1 MFTPA
6 PWREAGAPG
15 ESAWLI
21 LFLGKWTDP
30 DDESAPDPMTLAE
43 QFRTWALDPARTGEE
58 LYTAELFVE
67 TAQEL
72 WNVRQKIYARDYEA
86 IRERQ
91 KRRKLNP
98 AYRPTLTPAA
108 LDLVVAMWSEIKDL
122 RNGMIASEERPVSDL
137 AALRF
142 FPQLTGV
149 ELTSRLS
156 DLRGLVGLQQLN
168 RLKLWDE
175 TLDDLGALAEVP
187 SVTDIS
193 LHLGTAWPSVGALGA
208 LPGLRNIYYTGNLL
222 ALQDV
227 REWPVIERAWLQS
240 DWQWST
246 PLRDAQGLPAMP
258 VVKHLKVDGVAAL
271 RGIER
276 FTTVHEL
283 DVRGPFADLGPLTG
297 LTEVR
302 ELTLGG
308 ERFFDL
314 APISRMSRL
323 RTLELERERG
333 LDPAPLADSA
343 SLRKVSAP
351 RCAVLAT
358 ELATLN
364 AALGFVDE
372 SIYVLPEPRQL
383 GPVRWISYNPQRED
397 FKLGERKTRSLREPR
412 VEAYGDDPLLDPAE
426 RAWFERELKRRM
438 KALLEPGWGNLQIY
452 MAGRGNLTLRR
463 YQDVLHVGEVVDA
476 VRRTIAAAR
485 FPWEILLL
493 VEPHGDLSEDLDEIE
508 ARHGDADD
516 GETFN
521 VEREREEWNE
531 TQERLREHR
540 EFIEREHQLRLQQ
553 QEGRPIDP
561 AAFSPPGT
569 PPPPANDDGETVT
582 ARAGGEEA
590 EDFGKD
596 FGFTAIVSEEFVWVH
611 DSGVENASGFFGVP
625 FENWHALPEP
635 PEERPRPA

>member
-1 MFTPA
+1 
-6 PWREAGAPG
+6 
-15 ESAWLI
+15 
-21 LFLGKWTDP
+21 
-30 DDESAPDPMTLAE
+30 MTLAE
-43 QFRTWALDPARTGEE
+43 QFRSWALDPARTGEE

-67 TAQEL
+67 AAQER
-72 WNVRQKIYARDYEA
+72 WNIQQKIYARDYDA

-156 DLRGLVGLQQLN
+156 DLRGLVGLRQLN

-175 TLDDLGALAEVP
+175 TLADLGALAEVP
-187 SVTDIS
+187 SVTDVS
-193 LHLGTAWPSVGALGA
+193 LHLGTPWPAVGALGA
-208 LPGLRNIYYTGNLL
+208 LPALRNIFYTGNLL

-227 REWPVIERAWLQS
+227 RAWPVIERAWLQS

-258 VVKHLKVDGVAAL
+258 LVKHLKVDGVAAL

-276 FTTVHEL
+276 FTAVHEL
-283 DVRGPFADLGPLTG
+283 DVRGPFADLGPLAG
-297 LTEVR
+297 LSEVR
-302 ELTLGG
+302 QLTLGG

-314 APISRMSRL
+314 TPVSRMSRL

-364 AALGFVDE
+364 AALGFVDT
-372 SIYVLPEPRQL
+372 SIYVRPEPRPL
-383 GPVRWISYNPQRED
+383 GPVRWISYDPRRED
-397 FKLGERKTRSLREPR
+397 FKLGERKARSLREPR

-426 RAWFERELKRRM
+426 RAWFDRELKRRM
-438 KALLEPGWGNLQIY
+438 KALLEPGWGNLQVY
-452 MAGRGNLTLRR
+452 MAGRANLTLRR
-463 YQDVLHVGEVVDA
+463 YQDVLHVGEVVEA
-476 VRRTIAAAR
+476 VRRTIALAC

-508 ARHGDADD
+508 ARHGDDD
-516 GETFN
+516 GETFD

-561 AAFSPPGT
+561 AAFSPPGS
-569 PPPPANDDGETVT
+569 PPPPSGDDGETVT
-582 ARAGGEEA
+582 AHEGGDEA
-590 EDFGKD
+590 EVFGKD
-596 FGFTAIVSEEFVWVH
+596 FGFTAIVGEEFVWVH
-611 DSGVENASGFFGVP
+611 DSGVENASGFFGVT
-625 FENWHALPEP
+625 FEDWHTLPEP